1 MDNREYH
8 DYKFYKEER
17 TNPSGTKIEMMNLRK
32 IFNSKIILCGLAALA
47 FSACSTPKDV
57 AYFQDLTE
65 ESVVMPQ
72 NAQIKIEPNDKISI
86 VVKTMD
92 PSLSSLFNLATVTDR
107 IGETTTL
114 NTGAGTLRNN
124 AAQSSGISKYTV
136 SPDGTIDFPVLGEI
150 KVAGMSRNELAG
162 FIKGELMGRDLA
174 KDPVVT
180 VEFVN
185 MGVSMMGEV
194 ARPGRYDINQDKI
207 SLLDAIS
214 MAGDLNL
221 QGKRENIAVLREVD
235 GELKT
240 YRVDITN
247 FKELSQSP
255 VYYLK
260 QGDIVYVEPN
270 DMKKRQTTTNGNNI
284 YTTGFWISVASLLTS
299 ITTTVGVFVLR

>member
-1 MDNREYH
+1 M
-8 DYKFYKEER
+8 
-17 TNPSGTKIEMMNLRK
+17 KICR
-32 IFNSKIILCGLAALA
+32 ILKATGIGLALA
-47 FSACSTPKDV
+47 SLVVVTGCSTPKDV

-65 ESVVMPQ
+65 ESVVVPS
-72 NAQIKIEPNDKISI
+72 NGEIKIEPNDKLSI

-92 PSLSSLFNLATVTDR
+92 PALSALFNLATVTDR
-107 IGETTTL
+107 IGETSVLT
-114 NTGAGTLRNN
+114 TGAGNVRSQTTY
-124 AAQSSGISKYTV
+124 SSGISKYTV

-150 KVAGMSRNELAG
+150 KVAGMTRSELSG

-185 MGVSMMGEV
+185 LGVSMLGEV
-194 ARPGRYDINQDKI
+194 ARPGLYDLNQDKI
-207 SLLDAIS
+207 TLLEAIS
-214 MAGDLNL
+214 MAGDLTL
-221 QGKRENIAVLREVD
+221 TGQRDNIAVLREID
-235 GELKT
+235 GQIKT

-247 FKELSQSP
+247 FKELSESP

-260 QGDIVYVEPN
+260 QGDVVYVEPN
-270 DMKKRQTTTNGNNI
+270 DMKKRQTTTNGNNV

>member
-1 MDNREYH
+1 MKMTMKI
-8 DYKFYKEER
+8 YK
-17 TNPSGTKIEMMNLRK
+17 NL
-32 IFNSKIILCGLAALA
+32 LGGALLGVLIMA
-47 FSACSTPKDV
+47 TGCSTPKDV

-65 ESVVMPQ
+65 ESVILNQ
-72 NAQIKIEPNDKISI
+72 KGEIKIEPNDKLSI

-92 PSLSSLFNLATVTDR
+92 PSLSALFNLATVTDR
-107 IGETTTL
+107 IGETTVL
-114 NTGAGTLRNN
+114 NTGAGTLRG
-124 AAQSSGISKYTV
+124 ATSISSGLSKYTV
-136 SPDGTIDFPVLGEI
+136 TPQGTIDFPVLGEI
-150 KVAGMSRNELAG
+150 KVAGMTRSELAG
-162 FIKGELMGRDLA
+162 FIKGELMGKDLA

-185 MGVSMMGEV
+185 MGVSMLGEV
-194 ARPGRYDINQDKI
+194 TRPGLYDINQDQI
-207 SLLDAIS
+207 TLLDAIS
-214 MAGDLNL
+214 MAGDLTL
-221 QGKRENIAVLREVD
+221 QGKRDNIAVLRETD
-235 GELKT
+235 GEVKT